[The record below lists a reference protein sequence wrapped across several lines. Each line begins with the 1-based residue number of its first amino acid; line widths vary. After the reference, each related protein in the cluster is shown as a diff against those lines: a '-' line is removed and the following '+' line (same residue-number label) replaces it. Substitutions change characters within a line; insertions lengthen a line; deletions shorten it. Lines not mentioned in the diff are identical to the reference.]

1 MAKSRQVGLK
11 ISAVRLDSGDLD
23 ALSRDVRAV
32 LDRAGLQHVRILA
45 SGGLDEHEV
54 ARLVTSGAPIDSFG
68 VGTNMGVSAD
78 RPSLDMAYNS
88 SSMTARAV
96 SRFLREKQHC
106 PGESRSTGTPT
117 RAHTRATNSASQP
130 KPGPP
135 REQIKA
141 DNCRN

>member
-1 MAKSRQVGLK
+1 MAKSRQVELK

-78 RPSLDMAYNS
+78 RPSLDMAYKLVEYDGKG
-88 SSMTARAV
+88 RLKL
-96 SRFLREKQHC
+96 LREKQHC
-106 PGESRSTGTPT
+106 PGESRSTGTST